1 MVKIMHSKEAY
12 CTAIIGAFALKDE
25 FAAILKK
32 IDESAARGSLDCV
45 WYTTNDKYML
55 VDEDRPV
62 SFNDMV
68 EKYTVD
74 EFYDI
79 IILILGEFGYDV
91 NRKDNKLTISWN
103 NTNFMER
110 LIKNA

>member
-1 MVKIMHSKEAY
+1 
-12 CTAIIGAFALKDE
+12 
-25 FAAILKK
+25 
-32 IDESAARGSLDCV
+32 
-45 WYTTNDKYML
+45 ML
-55 VDEDRPV
+55 VDEDLPV

-91 NRKDNKLTISWN
+91 NRKDNKLTIS
-103 NTNFMER
+103 
-110 LIKNA
+110 